1 MRFRPLLALPA
12 CFALAC
18 SIVTDLSG
26 LNGADAS
33 SADASDAAPFDS
45 GAPDSS
51 VPDSSVNDSATD
63 GSSVVISSVQ
73 IGPVAFAASGGSV
86 APTLP
91 SASSKGTLL
100 VATLTCDSTTAT
112 LGAPTGWSL
121 AVTGTGFATC
131 SSIWYMANN
140 GGGITTV
147 TFTSSNSGALA
158 VQLSEWS
165 GVTSLDQTGSAS
177 TSSATTSVTVSTS
190 AALTVGGEL
199 GITTFGQA
207 TGQQQLITYTPT
219 TGWTALGST
228 TGTTRTHYT
237 ADYRIGVGPG
247 TVSESVTSSLGAT
260 WSGAIATFK

>member
-1 MRFRPLLALPA
+1 M
-12 CFALAC
+12 
-18 SIVTDLSG
+18 
-26 LNGADAS
+26 
-33 SADASDAAPFDS
+33 
-45 GAPDSS
+45 
-51 VPDSSVNDSATD
+51 NDSAVVDAAD
-63 GSSVVISSVQ
+63 GSSAVVSSVQ

-131 SSIWYMANN
+131 SSIWYLANN

-165 GVTSLDQTGSAS
+165 GVTSFDQTGSAS

-190 AALTVGGEL
+190 AALAAGGEL

-207 TGQQQLITYTPT
+207 TGQQQLITYTPA

-247 TVSESVTSSLGAT
+247 TVSESVTSSMAAT